1 MGRARTA
8 DIEATRM
15 FSRHRPS
22 IGRTHTVT
30 LGILTAALL
39 STSVP
44 AADTPDPFV
53 LVAYSNR
60 AGGSPL
66 ADGDFSAATRA
77 LTRVAVRNPLDPV
90 AVATNRCV
98 AYAMTRQLSAARLA
112 CDAAVE
118 DAARADAG
126 SVVSQRDPRAS
137 NATAA
142 LAYSN
147 RAVLDWLSARPDA
160 AQQDLARARALAPQA
175 DFVRHNLAAMQGHK
189 DVPSPAAL
197 AEASAKE

>member
-44 AADTPDPFV
+44 AADAPDPFV

-60 AGGSPL
+60 VGGGPL
-66 ADGDFSAATRA
+66 VDGDLSAATRA
-77 LTRVAVRNPLDPV
+77 LTPVAAGSPLDPV

-98 AYAMTRQLSAARLA
+98 AYAMTRQLFAARLA

-118 DAARADAG
+118 DAASTDAG
-126 SVVSQRDPRAS
+126 SVLSQHDPRTS

-147 RAVLDWLSARPDA
+147 RAVLEWLA
-160 AQQDLARARALAPQA
+160 AKPAAAHQDLARARALAPQA

-189 DVPSPAAL
+189 EVPSPAA
-197 AEASAKE
+197 ATPRE